1 MPNSAEEVT
10 AATYFWRRLDLE
22 GSVFVRLDDGAD
34 SVAAE
39 GYEICAEGETRWAA
53 HFRVEL
59 DPEWRHR
66 RSTVAVI
73 DAAGVR
79 TLELASSDGT
89 WTRDGRHDPALDG
102 CTNLDLAGNPFTN
115 AFVTRRVAPD
125 VGTEVEVLAAYV
137 ETPALSVRPLVQRYR
152 RAAADQWV
160 YADDLYGTFEFGT
173 DAAGVAV
180 DYQDLAVRV

>member
-1 MPNSAEEVT
+1 VRNRAKEVT
-10 AATYFWRRLDLE
+10 ATTYLWRRLDLE

-34 SVAAE
+34 GVVAE

-59 DPEWRHR
+59 DVEWRHR
-66 RSTVAVI
+66 RSRVAVI

-89 WTRDGRHDPALDG
+89 WARDGRHVPALDG
-102 CTNLDLAGNPFTN
+102 CTDLDLAGNPFTN
-115 AFVTRRVAPD
+115 AFVSRRVAPD
-125 VGTEVEVLAAYV
+125 VGTEVEVLAVYV
-137 ETPALSVRPLVQRYR
+137 ETPALSVRPLAQRYR
-152 RAAADQWV
+152 RTASDRWV
-160 YADDLYGTFEFGT
+160 YADDLHGSFEFVT
-173 DAAGVAV
+173 DTAGVAV